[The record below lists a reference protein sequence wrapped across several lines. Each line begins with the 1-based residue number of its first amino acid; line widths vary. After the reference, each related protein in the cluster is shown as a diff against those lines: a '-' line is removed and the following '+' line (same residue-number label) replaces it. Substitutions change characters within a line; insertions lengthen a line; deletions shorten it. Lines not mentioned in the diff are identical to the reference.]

1 MHKFVK
7 ALHLTGVVMFF
18 GSILGH
24 ITVGLVP
31 GTNDDPQTALIA
43 REVIVAATTY
53 LTMPGLVLLLATG
66 IFMIVKSRLQIF
78 KTRWL
83 TLHALFGLLIA
94 LNAAFVLY
102 PIGQEL
108 LEVASQ
114 VATGAL
120 PIGQLH
126 AIESREAAFGAV
138 NVLLCLT
145 MVFIAV
151 VKPQIGKAKP

>member
-1 MHKFVK
+1 MSKFVK
-7 ALHLTGVVMFF
+7 ALHLIGVVMFF

-31 GTNDDPQTALIA
+31 GANDDPQTALIA
-43 REVIVAATTY
+43 REAIAAATTY
-53 LTMPGLVLLLATG
+53 LTVPGLVLLLLTG
-66 IFMIVKSRLQIF
+66 FFMIVKGRLPVF

-83 TLHALFGLLIA
+83 TLHALIGLLIA

-102 PIGQEL
+102 PTGQET
-108 LEVASQ
+108 LEIASQ

-120 PIGQLH
+120 PMVQLH
-126 AIESREAAFGAV
+126 VVEGREAAFGAV

-151 VKPQIGKAKP
+151 VKPRIGNVKP

>member
-1 MHKFVK
+1 M
-7 ALHLTGVVMFF
+7 
-18 GSILGH
+18 
-24 ITVGLVP
+24 GLVP
-31 GTNDDPQTALIA
+31 GAKDDPQTALIV
-43 REVIVAATTY
+43 REAIAVATAY
-53 LTMPGLVLLLATG
+53 LTLPGLGLLLVSGVFT
-66 IFMIVKSRLQIF
+66 IVKGKLPVLKI
-78 KTRWL
+78 RWL

-102 PIGQEL
+102 PTGQEL

-120 PIGQLH
+120 PMVQLH
-126 AIESREAAFGAV
+126 VVEGREAAFGAV

-151 VKPQIGKAKP
+151 VKPQIGQAKP

>member
-1 MHKFVK
+1 MSKFVK
-7 ALHLTGVVMFF
+7 ALHLIGVVMFF

-31 GTNDDPQTALIA
+31 GANDDPQTALIA
-43 REVIVAATTY
+43 REAIVAATTY
-53 LTMPGLVLLLATG
+53 LTVPGLVLLLLTG
-66 IFMIVKSRLQIF
+66 IFMIVKGRLPVF

-83 TLHALFGLLIA
+83 TLHALIGLLIA

-102 PIGQEL
+102 PTGQET
-108 LEVASQ
+108 LEIASQ

-120 PIGQLH
+120 PMVQLH
-126 AIESREAAFGAV
+126 VVEGREAAFGAV

-151 VKPQIGKAKP
+151 VKPRIGNVKP